1 MDEKETTTPTTE
13 TPEATETVETV
24 EEVSAD
30 AQEGTF
36 EHVDKVLS
44 FDPFSEEGKVTETE
58 EQPEAEETVSSG
70 EAPTEKSEETVVASP
85 STVTKETPAETPEM
99 KLLREHN
106 EFLQTQLSAPPTPA
120 PTPEQVKVEE
130 DKDAIPSY
138 QFQLEDNLLAAIG
151 SEDQT
156 EMRRGLS
163 FLVSQIGQAVHTNLR
178 QEYRTHTA
186 DAIQSYVT
194 RHAEDK
200 TQSETIQSDFYGK
213 FPEYDNDVGRMIVG
227 QAGTAYYA
235 KHNVTGWSP
244 EVRDGIAALA
254 KESLQRMGVQALS
267 QPAAQNKLKGNGKPT
282 RQAKQIAP
290 TSRPSVKTGN
300 SKSDEIMDTIFG
312 D

>member
-1 MDEKETTTPTTE
+1 MKEKEPTTE
-13 TPEATETVETV
+13 PTAEPTEVTETTEVV
-24 EEVSAD
+24 EETAEVE
-30 AQEGTF
+30 EGTF

-44 FDPFSEEGKVTETE
+44 FDPFSEESKAQAAEEQPVETE
-58 EQPEAEETVSSG
+58 EKVVSG
-70 EAPTEKSEETVVASP
+70 EAPTEEEPVAASP
-85 STVTKETPAETPEM
+85 STEEAPAETPEM

-106 EFLQTQLSAPPTPA
+106 AFLQTQLSAPPAPE

-130 DKDAIPSY
+130 AKDAIPSY
-138 QFQLEDNLLAAIG
+138 QFQLEDALLMAIG
-151 SEDQT
+151 SEDQA

-178 QEYRTHTA
+178 KEYRTHTA

-213 FPEYDNDVGRMIVG
+213 FPEYNNDVGRMIVG

-254 KESLQRMGVQALS
+254 KESLQRMGVQAPPT
-267 QPAAQNKLKGNGKPT
+267 PAEQNTRRGNGKPR
-282 RQAKQIAP
+282 RQAKQVTP

-300 SKSDEIMDTIFG
+300 SKSDEIYDTVFG
-312 D
+312 E